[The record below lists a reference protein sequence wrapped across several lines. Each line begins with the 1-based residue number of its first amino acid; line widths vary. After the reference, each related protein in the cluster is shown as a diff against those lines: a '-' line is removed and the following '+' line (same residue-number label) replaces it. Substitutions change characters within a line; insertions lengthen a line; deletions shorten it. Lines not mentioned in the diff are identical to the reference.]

1 MDWTEL
7 RVTVPLADSEAAC
20 AIAQM
25 VVGGGLYLEDYSD
38 LEQQTMAM
46 THMNLIDEELLKKD
60 RTHVVLHL
68 YFPPEQSPVEPIG
81 WLGDQLTRAQI
92 EFSID
97 TQEVRELD
105 WATAWK
111 SYYHPIELSKRLA
124 ICPTW
129 EQYDPKPGQQV
140 IRLDPG
146 MAFGTGTHETTRLCL
161 SLLELYF
168 KPGMSLLDVGTGSG
182 ILAICGKLLGGG
194 RTVGVDIDEIAVRS
208 ARENAAENQTEIE
221 FLKGDLATDV
231 TGVFDLICANI
242 VADAILRL
250 APDLPALMHDQS
262 VCIVSGIIDTRR
274 AEVEAGLIEVGLAPV
289 MVRERNGWAAIA
301 CTLQSGRK

>member
-168 KPGMSLLDVGTGSG
+168 KPGMSLL
-182 ILAICGKLLGGG
+182 
-194 RTVGVDIDEIAVRS
+194 
-208 ARENAAENQTEIE
+208 
-221 FLKGDLATDV
+221 
-231 TGVFDLICANI
+231 
-242 VADAILRL
+242 
-250 APDLPALMHDQS
+250 
-262 VCIVSGIIDTRR
+262 
-274 AEVEAGLIEVGLAPV
+274 
-289 MVRERNGWAAIA
+289 
-301 CTLQSGRK
+301 